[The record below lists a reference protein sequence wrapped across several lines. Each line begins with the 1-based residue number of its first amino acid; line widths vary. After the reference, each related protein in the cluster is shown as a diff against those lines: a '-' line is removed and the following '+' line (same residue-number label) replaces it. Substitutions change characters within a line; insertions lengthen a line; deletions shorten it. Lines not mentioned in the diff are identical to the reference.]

1 MPAGMTYTPL
11 ARTTLTSNASSITFS
26 SIPSGYTD
34 LVLVSRLQNA
44 NANAPY
50 IRFNGDTGT
59 TYSQTYLEGN
69 GTSPVGARAGTQ
81 SFGYLNL
88 NSDPGN
94 NGFIVINFMNYSN
107 TTNNKTYLAQVSNAG
122 NAVDT
127 VTGLWRSTT
136 AINTILLA
144 SSNGGNY
151 LAGSTA
157 TLYGILAA

>member
-11 ARTTLTSNASSITFS
+11 ATTTLTSNAASITFS

-34 LVLVSRLQNA
+34 LVLISRLQNA

-50 IRFNGDTGT
+50 IRINGDTGT

-69 GTSPVGARAGTQ
+69 GTTAVGARAGTQ

-94 NGFIVINFMNYSN
+94 NGFIIINFMNYKN
-107 TTNNKTYLAQVSNAG
+107 TTNNKTYLAQVSNAA

-127 VTGLWRSTT
+127 VTGLWRSTA
-136 AINTILLA
+136 AIDTILLA

>member
-1 MPAGMTYTPL
+1 MAAGATYTPL
-11 ARTTLTSNASSITFS
+11 ATTTLTSNAASITFS

-34 LVLVSRLQNA
+34 LILVSRLQNA

-50 IRFNGDTGT
+50 IRLNGDTGT

-69 GTSPVGARAGTQ
+69 GSTVTSARGISQTY
-81 SFGYLNL
+81 GYLNL

-94 NGFIVINFMNYSN
+94 NGFIIIDFLNYSN
-107 TTNNKTYLAQVSNAG
+107 TNMSKIYLSKTSNSAG
-122 NAVDT
+122 AVDF
-127 VTGLWRSTT
+127 VTGAWRSTT
-136 AINTILLA
+136 AISTILLA